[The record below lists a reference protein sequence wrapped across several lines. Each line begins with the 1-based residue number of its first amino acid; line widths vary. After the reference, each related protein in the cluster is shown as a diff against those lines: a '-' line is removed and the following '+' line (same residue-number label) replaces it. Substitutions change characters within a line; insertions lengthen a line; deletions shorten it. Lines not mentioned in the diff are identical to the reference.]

1 MPKRRT
7 RLEMYFDVLLAM
19 KRGNN
24 NKTSIMNAANITWKT
39 LNEILGSL
47 MSQGF
52 VEEVKTLQ
60 WRDRRI
66 KVYYDFTARGEKM
79 MIYLRYHNEILD
91 EIDLKE
97 LFKDRDSRVR

>member
-7 RLEMYFDVLLAM
+7 RLEMYFDVLIAM

-24 NKTSIMNAANITWKT
+24 NKTSIMNAANISWKT

-60 WRDRRI
+60 WNDRRI

>member
-7 RLEMYFDVLLAM
+7 RLEMYFDVLIAM

-24 NKTSIMNAANITWKT
+24 NKTSIMNAANISWKT

-47 MSQGF
+47 TSQGF

-66 KVYYDFTARGEKM
+66 RVYYDFTARGEKM
-79 MIYLRYHNEILD
+79 MIYLKYHNEILD

-97 LFKDRDSRVR
+97 LFKDRDSRVL

>member
-7 RLEMYFDVLLAM
+7 RLEMYFDVLMAM

-24 NKTSIMNAANITWKT
+24 NKTSIMNAANISWKT
-39 LNEILGSL
+39 LNEIMGSL

>member
-7 RLEMYFDVLLAM
+7 RLEMYFDVLIAM

-24 NKTSIMNAANITWKT
+24 NKTSIMNAANISWKT

>member
-7 RLEMYFDVLLAM
+7 RLEMYFDVLMAM

-24 NKTSIMNAANITWKT
+24 NKTSIMNAANISWKT

-66 KVYYDFTARGEKM
+66 RVYYDFTARGEKM

>member
-7 RLEMYFDVLLAM
+7 RLEMYFDVLMAM

-24 NKTSIMNAANITWKT
+24 NKTSIMNAANISWKT

>member
-7 RLEMYFDVLLAM
+7 RLEMYFDVLMAM

-24 NKTSIMNAANITWKT
+24 NKTSIMNAANISWKT
-39 LNEILGSL
+39 LNEIMGSL

-66 KVYYDFTARGEKM
+66 RVYYDFTARGEKM
-79 MIYLRYHNEILD
+79 MIYLKYHNEILD

>member
-1 MPKRRT
+1 
-7 RLEMYFDVLLAM
+7 MYFDVLMAM

-24 NKTSIMNAANITWKT
+24 NKTSIMNAANISWKT

-66 KVYYDFTARGEKM
+66 RVYYDFTARGEKM

>member
-7 RLEMYFDVLLAM
+7 RLEMYFDVLMAM

-24 NKTSIMNAANITWKT
+24 NKTSIMNAANISWKT

-66 KVYYDFTARGEKM
+66 RVYYDFTARGEKM
-79 MIYLRYHNEILD
+79 MIYLKYHNEILD

>member
-7 RLEMYFDVLLAM
+7 RLEMYFDVLMAM

-24 NKTSIMNAANITWKT
+24 NKTSIMNAANISWKT
-39 LNEILGSL
+39 LNEIMGSL

-66 KVYYDFTARGEKM
+66 RVYYDFTARGEKM